1 MSETPSSDGVL
12 ADVAVRAL
20 GPEGP
25 FARAHADYRV
35 REGQLGLARA
45 ISAAIESR
53 GALIAE
59 AGTGTGKTFAY
70 LTPALLSGGRI
81 IVSTGTRTLQDQLF
95 DRDLPEVV
103 RALGVQVECALLK
116 GRSNYVCR
124 YHLRRNLA
132 DGRFARREDI
142 VDLRRIDRYAG
153 VTRTGDRSGAPDVSE
168 DAPAWALASSTR
180 ENCLGQECPDYG
192 DCFVVKAR
200 QAAQKADLVVV
211 NHHLFCA
218 DLALRDEGIADLLPT
233 ADAVIF
239 DEAHQLPEVA
249 TSFFGSSVS
258 TRKLTEFARD
268 VLRAGMAEA
277 RDAADWTTESRKV
290 EQSVRELRL
299 HAGDPA
305 RLDAAALRTRE
316 ALLNAVEQCV
326 ATLTD
331 LREVLAASA
340 ERGRDLGRCALRAG
354 ELVLQLE
361 RWQDSVVERS
371 TQPVSRADD
380 DDAYGESAASPAVAG
395 QPPAH
400 AAAGY
405 GAAANGAAPSA
416 ANANAADAN
425 ASDANAADANAADAN
440 AADANAVYANAVY
453 AGDAPAVAQEH
464 SDASPVDALPVDE
477 TAADG
482 LRVAWAEIS
491 PYGVTLHATPLS
503 VAGTFR
509 RHRAQ
514 RPRAW
519 IFVSATLAVSGTFT
533 HFARAIGMQDA
544 ATHAWESPFDFARNG
559 LLYVPQGIGEPSGA
573 DFPQRVFD
581 TIWPLLS
588 ANHGRAFVLCTTLRM
603 VDQLATRLTQRLERD
618 ASDLS
623 LLVQGTAPRA
633 ELLERFRNAAA
644 PVLIG
649 SASFWEGVDVRG
661 RQLSLVVIDKLP
673 FAPPDDPVLR
683 ARIEATRREGGDPF
697 RQLQMPAAAMA
708 LKQGAGRMIRS
719 ETDRGLLVVCDSRL
733 ADKPYGRQLLRSLPP
748 FTRTR
753 SAEQALSFLAALDEP
768 PAAPISR
775 LATSDAGPPDSPC

>member
-1 MSETPSSDGVL
+1 VPESDSSDGVL
-12 ADVAVRAL
+12 AGVAVRAL

-25 FARAHADYRV
+25 FAQAHPDYRV

-45 ISAAIESR
+45 IATAIESR

-116 GRSNYVCR
+116 GRANYICR

-153 VTRTGDRSGAPDVSE
+153 VTRSGDRAGAPDVSE

-192 DCFVVKAR
+192 ECFVVKAR
-200 QAAQKADLVVV
+200 QAAQRADLVVV

-218 DLALRDEGIADLLPT
+218 DLALRDEGIADLLPS

-239 DEAHQLPEVA
+239 DEAHQLPDVA
-249 TSFFGSSVS
+249 TSFFGTSIS

-268 VLRAGMAEA
+268 VLRAGLAEA
-277 RDAADWTTESRKV
+277 RDAADWTTESRKI
-290 EQSVRELRL
+290 EQVVRELRL
-299 HAGDPA
+299 HAGEPA

-316 ALLNAVEQCV
+316 ALLGAVAQCIE
-326 ATLTD
+326 TLTD
-331 LREVLAASA
+331 LRALLAASA
-340 ERGRDLGRCALRAG
+340 ERGRDLARCALRAG
-354 ELVLQLE
+354 ELVVQLE
-361 RWQDSVVERS
+361 RWQDSVVE
-371 TQPVSRADD
+371 QAGRAAKAEPDD
-380 DDAYGESAASPAVAG
+380 QDAYGELPVSIPDRGAPGTENAPASGSLPE
-395 QPPAH
+395 H
-400 AAAGY
+400 AAAL
-405 GAAANGAAPSA
+405 S
-416 ANANAADAN
+416 
-425 ASDANAADANAADAN
+425 
-440 AADANAVYANAVY
+440 
-453 AGDAPAVAQEH
+453 E
-464 SDASPVDALPVDE
+464 DE
-477 TAADG
+477 TAEDG

-491 PYGVTLHATPLS
+491 NYGVTLHATPLS

-519 IFVSATLAVSGTFT
+519 VFVSATLAVSGAFT

-544 ATHAWESPFDFARNG
+544 ATHAWESPFDFARHG
-559 LLYVPQGIGEPSGA
+559 LLYVPQGIGEPSGS
-573 DFPQRVFD
+573 DFPQRVFE
-581 TIWPLLS
+581 TIRPLLT
-588 ANHGRAFVLCTTLRM
+588 ANQGRAFVLCTTLRM
-603 VDQLATRLTQRLERD
+603 VDQLASRLAQHLEREGGG
-618 ASDLS
+618 LS

-633 ELLERFRNAAA
+633 ELLERFRSAPA

-733 ADKPYGRQLLRSLPP
+733 ADRPYGRQLLRSLPP

-753 SAEQALSFLAALDEP
+753 SAEQALAFLAALDDQ
-768 PAAPISR
+768 PADLISTP
-775 LATSDAGPPDSPC
+775 ATSADRPPDSPC

>member
-1 MSETPSSDGVL
+1 MFDTANDGAL
-12 ADVAVRAL
+12 ARASMQAL
-20 GPEGP
+20 GAEGP
-25 FARAHADYRV
+25 FARAHPDYRV

-45 ISAAIESR
+45 IAATIESR

-103 RALGVQVECALLK
+103 KALGVQIECALLK
-116 GRSNYVCR
+116 GRANYVCR

-168 DAPAWALASSTR
+168 EAPAWALASSTR

-200 QAAQKADLVVV
+200 QAAQRADLVVV

-218 DLALRDEGIADLLPT
+218 DLALRDEGIAELLPT

-249 TSFFGSSVS
+249 TSFFGTSIS
-258 TRKLTEFARD
+258 TRRLTEFARD
-268 VLRAGMAEA
+268 VLRAGLAEA
-277 RDAADWTTESRKV
+277 RDAADWTTVSRGI
-290 EQSVRELRL
+290 EQSIRELRL
-299 HAGDPA
+299 HAGDPT
-305 RLDAAALRTRE
+305 RLDAAALRARE
-316 ALLNAVEQCV
+316 ALLGAVAQC
-326 ATLTD
+326 AL
-331 LREVLAASA
+331 VLSDVRAQLAGAA
-340 ERGRDLGRCALRAG
+340 ERGREVGRCALRAG
-354 ELVLQLE
+354 ELVDQLQQ
-361 RWQDSVVERS
+361 WQDVVHERS
-371 TQPVSRADD
+371 GPPAREAGTAGNSL
-380 DDAYGESAASPAVAG
+380 DAYGEPMADELS
-395 QPPAH
+395 
-400 AAAGY
+400 
-405 GAAANGAAPSA
+405 GAAL
-416 ANANAADAN
+416 
-425 ASDANAADANAADAN
+425 
-440 AADANAVYANAVY
+440 VVT
-453 AGDAPAVAQEH
+453 APASGQ
-464 SDASPVDALPVDE
+464 STPLDE

-482 LRVAWAEIS
+482 PRVAWAEIS
-491 PYGVTLHATPLS
+491 TYGVTLHATPLS
-503 VAGTFR
+503 VAGTFQ

-519 IFVSATLAVSGTFT
+519 VFVSATLAVSGAFS
-533 HFARAIGMQDA
+533 HFARAVGMNDA
-544 ATHAWESPFDFARNG
+544 ATHAWESPFDFAANG
-559 LLYVPQGIGEPSGA
+559 LLYVPQGIGEPSGS

-581 TIWPLLS
+581 AIWPLLL
-588 ANHGRAFVLCTTLRM
+588 ANKGRAFVLCTTLRM
-603 VDQLATRLTQRLERD
+603 VDQLATRMAQRLERD
-618 ASDLS
+618 AAPLT
-623 LLVQGTAPRA
+623 LLVQGAAPRA
-633 ELLERFRNAAA
+633 ELLERFRAVAA
-644 PVLIG
+644 PVLVG

-719 ETDRGLLVVCDSRL
+719 ETDRGLLVVCDARL
-733 ADKPYGRQLLRSLPP
+733 ADRPYGRQLLRSLPP

-753 SAEQALSFLAALDEP
+753 SAEQALSFIATLDQEP
-768 PAAPISR
+768 AISTP
-775 LATSDAGPPDSPC
+775 ATSCAQLPDTPC

>member
-1 MSETPSSDGVL
+1 M

-25 FARAHADYRV
+25 FAQAHPDYRV

-45 ISAAIESR
+45 ISATIESR

-116 GRSNYVCR
+116 GRSNYICR

-153 VTRTGDRSGAPDVSE
+153 VTRSGDRAGAPDVSE

-192 DCFVVKAR
+192 ECFVVKAR
-200 QAAQKADLVVV
+200 QAAQRADLVVV

-239 DEAHQLPEVA
+239 DEAHQLPDVA
-249 TSFFGSSVS
+249 TSFFGTSVS

-268 VLRAGMAEA
+268 VLRAGLAEA
-277 RDAADWTTESRKV
+277 RDAADWTTESRKI
-290 EQSVRELRL
+290 EQAVRELRL
-299 HAGDPA
+299 HAGEPA
-305 RLDAAALRTRE
+305 RLDAAALRGRG
-316 ALLNAVEQCV
+316 ALLTAVAQCGQ
-326 ATLTD
+326 ALTD
-331 LREVLAASA
+331 LQALLAASA
-340 ERGRDLGRCALRAG
+340 ERGRDLARCALRAG
-354 ELVLQLE
+354 ELVVQLE
-361 RWQDSVVERS
+361 RWQDSVAER
-371 TQPVSRADD
+371 PALAAPAEADD
-380 DDAYGESAASPAVAG
+380 QDAYGESLGPPKAHGEPPGLAPELASAGVEGALHVASS
-395 QPPAH
+395 
-400 AAAGY
+400 AAGAID
-405 GAAANGAAPSA
+405 AAEPL
-416 ANANAADAN
+416 
-425 ASDANAADANAADAN
+425 SD
-440 AADANAVYANAVY
+440 
-453 AGDAPAVAQEH
+453 
-464 SDASPVDALPVDE
+464 DE
-477 TAADG
+477 TAGDG

-491 PYGVTLHATPLS
+491 NFGVTLHATPLS

-519 IFVSATLAVSGTFT
+519 VFVSATLAVSGTFT

-544 ATHAWESPFDFARNG
+544 ATHAWESPFDFARHG

-573 DFPQRVFD
+573 DFPQRVFE
-581 TIWPLLS
+581 TIWPLLR

-603 VDQLATRLTQRLERD
+603 VDQLASRLTERLEREG
-618 ASDLS
+618 SELS

-633 ELLERFRNAAA
+633 ELLERFRGAPA

-733 ADKPYGRQLLRSLPP
+733 ADRPYGRQLLRSLPP

-753 SAEQALSFLAALDEP
+753 SAEQALAFLAALDDQP
-768 PAAPISR
+768 PALISTP
-775 LATSDAGPPDSPC
+775 ATSGARPADNPC